1 MNKLISQLHQ
11 FFLTKLERIK
21 EEKRQIRIKVRDL
34 KELLSEEQKQK
45 EADAVFIKI
54 EYLPEFKAANSILI
68 YWSTPHELPSH
79 DIIKKWCQDK
89 LILLPS
95 IKGNKLVLK
104 SYTSEEKLIQKV
116 LGIWEPNL
124 SQTYQGKVDLVIV
137 PGIAFDQNRNRL
149 GRGKGYYDRFFKKN
163 KLTKI
168 GVGFDFQLF
177 NSIPTEKTDVQMD
190 KIITPSNTIE

>member
-11 FFLTKLERIK
+11 FFLTKLDRIK

-45 EADAVFIKI
+45 EADAVFGKI

-68 YWSTPHELPSH
+68 YWSTPDELPTH
-79 DIIKKWCQDK
+79 DIIKKWRQAK
-89 LILLPS
+89 LIILPS
-95 IKGNKLVLK
+95 IKGDKLVLK

>member
-45 EADAVFIKI
+45 EADAVFGKI

-68 YWSTPHELPSH
+68 YWSTPDELPTH
-79 DIIKKWCQDK
+79 EIIKKWRQAK
-89 LILLPS
+89 LIILPS
-95 IKGNKLVLK
+95 IKGDKLVLK

-149 GRGKGYYDRFFKKN
+149 GRGKGYYDRFFKKH

>member
-45 EADAVFIKI
+45 EADAVFEKI

-68 YWSTPHELPSH
+68 YWSTPDELPTH
-79 DIIKKWCQDK
+79 DIIKKWCQAK
-89 LILLPS
+89 LIILPS
-95 IKGNKLVLK
+95 IKGDKLVLK

>member
-68 YWSTPHELPSH
+68 YW
-79 DIIKKWCQDK
+79 
-89 LILLPS
+89 
-95 IKGNKLVLK
+95 
-104 SYTSEEKLIQKV
+104 
-116 LGIWEPNL
+116 
-124 SQTYQGKVDLVIV
+124 
-137 PGIAFDQNRNRL
+137 
-149 GRGKGYYDRFFKKN
+149 
-163 KLTKI
+163 
-168 GVGFDFQLF
+168 
-177 NSIPTEKTDVQMD
+177 
-190 KIITPSNTIE
+190 

>member
-11 FFLTKLERIK
+11 FFLTKSERIK

-45 EADAVFIKI
+45 EADAVFGKI

-68 YWSTPHELPSH
+68 YWSTPDELPTH
-79 DIIKKWCQDK
+79 DIIKKWRQAK
-89 LILLPS
+89 LIILPS
-95 IKGNKLVLK
+95 IKGDKLVLK

>member
-68 YWSTPHELPSH
+68 YWSTPDELPTH
-79 DIIKKWCQDK
+79 DIIKKWCQTK
-89 LILLPS
+89 LIILPS
-95 IKGNKLVLK
+95 IKGDKLVLK